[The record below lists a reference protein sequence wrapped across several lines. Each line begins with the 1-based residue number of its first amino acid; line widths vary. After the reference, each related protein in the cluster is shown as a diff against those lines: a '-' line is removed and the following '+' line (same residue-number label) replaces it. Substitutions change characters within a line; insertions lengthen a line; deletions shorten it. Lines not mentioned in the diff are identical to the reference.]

1 MAAAA
6 GDGGSVPQK
15 TTRGEAPSASDPPV
29 PRHIMPHEEC
39 VAGVRSALKD
49 PTVRF
54 LRERME
60 KAGCTVWPMLIR
72 AATCASAG
80 GYASREGLHILA
92 PSAAYL
98 QHSIRLPQRVDCN
111 GKYCVVNEFVRVLS
125 LGCFSSVEYDM
136 NEDEDIALIRMMYM
150 HKNKRPK
157 HVIYVQ
163 IEVCCNHMEYPD
175 QITQTITHEL
185 IHAYDDCV
193 GKNMDWTNCA
203 HHACSEIRANH
214 LSGNCHYKRELM
226 KGFLKIRGHEPECV
240 KRRSLESVKNNPYC
254 SETAAKDAGSMKC
267 KLLRDFC
274 VLSDELYEVQA
285 CGTVT
290 QNLLPSLNVMVLP
303 QSFSFE
309 NFTIVTVVPWK
320 SGDVL

>member
-6 GDGGSVPQK
+6 GDCGSVPRK
-15 TTRGEAPSASDPPV
+15 TTRAEAPSASDVPPV

-80 GYASREGLHILA
+80 GYASREGVLVPKKLPFRPFGPKNSAPADDVSANGAAISFGQLHILA

-98 QHSIRLPQRVDCN
+98 QHSSRLPVP
-111 GKYCVVNEFVRVLS
+111 VFMLS
-125 LGCFSSVEYDM
+125 
-136 NEDEDIALIRMMYM
+136 
-150 HKNKRPK
+150 
-157 HVIYVQ
+157 VQ

-254 SETAAKDAGSMKC
+254 SETAAKDAIEAVWNIC
-267 KLLRDFC
+267 YNDTRPFDR
-274 VLSDELYEVQA
+274 A
-285 CGTVT
+285 
-290 QNLLPSLNVMVLP
+290 P
-303 QSFSFE
+303 
-309 NFTIVTVVPWK
+309 
-320 SGDVL
+320 

>member
-15 TTRGEAPSASDPPV
+15 TTGAEAPSASDPPV

-80 GYASREGLHILA
+80 GYASREG
-92 PSAAYL
+92 
-98 QHSIRLPQRVDCN
+98 
-111 GKYCVVNEFVRVLS
+111 
-125 LGCFSSVEYDM
+125 
-136 NEDEDIALIRMMYM
+136 
-150 HKNKRPK
+150 
-157 HVIYVQ
+157 

-254 SETAAKDAGSMKC
+254 SETAAKDAIEAVWNIC
-267 KLLRDFC
+267 YNDTRPFDR
-274 VLSDELYEVQA
+274 A
-285 CGTVT
+285 
-290 QNLLPSLNVMVLP
+290 P
-303 QSFSFE
+303 
-309 NFTIVTVVPWK
+309 
-320 SGDVL
+320 